1 MLASLGVS
9 RSGDDV
15 VHVLNLSLST
25 AESTE
30 LLLGELSSS
39 LITGVSQQ
47 LNDSSLVRSLA
58 GNLLDEISD
67 KSGSLREGTL
77 SSRDSS
83 GGGSGSDLVAL
94 VGSNSDS

>member
-58 GNLLDEISD
+58 GNLLDEVSD
-67 KSGSLREGTL
+67 KSGSLRESTL
-77 SSRDSS
+77 SSRNSS